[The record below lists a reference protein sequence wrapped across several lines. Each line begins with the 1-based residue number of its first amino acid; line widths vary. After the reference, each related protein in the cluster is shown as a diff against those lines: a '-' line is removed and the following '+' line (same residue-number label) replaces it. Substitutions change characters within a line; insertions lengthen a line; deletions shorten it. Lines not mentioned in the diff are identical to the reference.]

1 MTARLALAAVAVL
14 AASAMLGE
22 AHAQVIATIDRD
34 YADIKLLDAY
44 FGTADGK
51 IEVNPGDGRV
61 PFTILFANVGTLDI
75 TGVRGELSM
84 PLGFSAADGSGPT
97 IPANADSNA
106 RPGELFHMTF
116 FVDISDQ
123 LAIGEYPATVKA
135 DYSRLRESGVR
146 SLFFDFGFR
155 VTGSGLINAN
165 AQEPFLTSL
174 QENEFAIEVT
184 NDGTASISGVTVEI
198 TEDGGGASRVVIPD
212 TEWSVGSIGPGE
224 TLQLTGTIYVPDLSG
239 EILGLPLAITYF
251 DAHGEQRTVTRV
263 LDFYIMG
270 LIDVRIDEVEIL
282 EISDEPVLSA
292 ELVNEGNEDALF
304 AFVVLSPGAGS
315 NIRETT
321 HLVGEIGTDG
331 SVPFEIEIEFDG
343 APRYGE
349 HDVEFV
355 VRYKDS
361 LRGEHFAAQWETI
374 TIPQGVRSSSF
385 DRDLRVT
392 GGSVINANA
401 QEPFLT
407 ALQDNEFAIIL
418 SNNGTEPISGVS
430 AEITEGSESR
440 VVIPDTDWSVGAMAP
455 GESRSLPGSI
465 YVPEL
470 ATGDTFSIPLEI
482 TYFNAY
488 GDRQVITRSVDFYVR
503 ATAGNVINANAQEP
517 FLTAL
522 QDNEF
527 AIILS
532 NNGTEPISG
541 VSAEIT
547 EGSESRVVI
556 PDTDWSVGAMA
567 PGESRGLPGSI
578 YVPELTTGDTFSI
591 PLEITYFNAY
601 GDRQVITRSVDFY
614 VRGLVD
620 VAVYNV
626 RVLEFSGTPTVVGEI
641 INEGNENALF
651 GFVTMVPGD
660 GSNVREATQFV
671 DEIEIDSP
679 VPFNIPVEFDGTPRY
694 GDHEIEIN
702 VRYKDQF
709 RSEHFVTYRD
719 AVTVLEPAPEDG
731 DSEDGQEPG
740 GMLLVLI
747 AVAAGAVAGGY
758 AYARRRKRKAAR
770 AGDAA

>member
-455 GESRSLPGSI
+455 GESR
-465 YVPEL
+465 
-470 ATGDTFSIPLEI
+470 
-482 TYFNAY
+482 
-488 GDRQVITRSVDFYVR
+488 
-503 ATAGNVINANAQEP
+503 
-517 FLTAL
+517 
-522 QDNEF
+522 
-527 AIILS
+527 
-532 NNGTEPISG
+532 
-541 VSAEIT
+541 
-547 EGSESRVVI
+547 
-556 PDTDWSVGAMA
+556 
-567 PGESRGLPGSI
+567 GLPGSI

-747 AVAAGAVAGGY
+747 AVAAGAAAGGY